1 MNFLSKG
8 LRQKM
13 INILAI
19 ALVAM
24 ALIAIICTFAVSNG
38 IAEDVINDTIPHIS
52 ESVSEAI
59 INKIN
64 NTIDFLKI
72 AKEDSTIHSTELGF
86 EDKLPRLKSISAG
99 ESFDKFL
106 SYGVVN
112 SQGQGGT
119 RSGATY
125 DMTTRAFWDDVKNN
139 KTTVSEPLFGKTS
152 QKWSYIMAVPYQ
164 SGSSFAGAV
173 YGSIDISELADALSV
188 AVINSNTEA
197 FVVNDEGK
205 IMISVNPDDIANEV
219 NLLETYKEKVSGGN
233 YKKLEKLAAGES
245 TIETMKIDGKDR
257 IVTSTQLTI
266 GDTAWHMLIFLSKS
280 DFTSG
285 LTGSITLV
293 IFILLVAC
301 VFFMVVA
308 AMFLT
313 KIIKPFIGLT
323 NRIDDQK
330 QEIIG
335 ASQVIN
341 TSSGSLA
348 DSSKDQAASIEQISA
363 SIEETTSMIEQSAE
377 GARNSKD
384 LTAKAREMAT
394 VGNEKMLD
402 MSQTI
407 DEIKK
412 SSDEIG
418 KIISVIDDIASQT
431 NILALNAAVEAARA
445 GDAGKGFAVVA
456 EEVRNLAQK
465 SADAA
470 KSTQVII
477 EKNLKF
483 AEQGVEVSKEVAE
496 AIETITDAIEK
507 ISVIAAETANAANE
521 EAIGVSQV
529 SEAVK
534 NVEKASQATADNA
547 DNTSLASRNLDDK
560 ARELD
565 EIVRELKA
573 LING

>member
-8 LRQKM
+8 LRSKM
-13 INILAI
+13 VSILAV
-19 ALVAM
+19 ALVLMVA
-24 ALIAIICTFAVSNG
+24 IAIFATVIVSNN
-38 IAEDVINDTIPHIS
+38 IAEDVINDTVPHIS
-52 ESVSEAI
+52 ESVSTAI

-72 AKEDSTIHSTELGF
+72 AKEDSTISSTNLEF
-86 EDKLPRLKSISAG
+86 EDKLGTLKSISAG
-99 ESFDKFL
+99 ESFDRFL

-112 SQGQGGT
+112 KQGQGGT

-125 DMTTRAFWDDVKNN
+125 DMTTRAFWADVQQN

-164 SGSSFAGAV
+164 SGGAFAGAV

-188 AVINSNTEA
+188 AIINDHTSA
-197 FVVNDEGK
+197 YVVNDEGK
-205 IMISVNPDDIANEV
+205 IMISVDSADIENEA
-219 NLLETYKEKVSGGN
+219 NLLEMMAEQTNNSGS
-233 YKKLEKLAAGES
+233 KKLASLVAGES
-245 TIETMKIDGKDR
+245 EIETVKVGGKDK
-257 IVTSTQLTI
+257 IVTSIPLTI
-266 GDTAWHMLIFLSKS
+266 GDTAWHMLIFLEKG
-280 DFTSG
+280 DFTSKLG
-285 LTGSITLV
+285 GNV
-293 IFILLVAC
+293 FLVAVILIAIC
-301 VFFMVVA
+301 VVIMLASSVI
-308 AMFLT
+308 LGW
-313 KIIKPFIGLT
+313 ILKPFVKIT
-323 NRIDDQK
+323 NRIDDQRA
-330 QEIIG
+330 EIMG

-341 TSSGSLA
+341 SSSGSLA

-384 LTAKAREMAT
+384 LTAKAREMAS

-418 KIISVIDDIASQT
+418 KIINVIDDIASQT

-470 KSTQVII
+470 KSTQLII

-547 DNTSLASRNLDDK
+547 DNTSSASRNLDDK

-565 EIVRELKA
+565 EIVHELKK